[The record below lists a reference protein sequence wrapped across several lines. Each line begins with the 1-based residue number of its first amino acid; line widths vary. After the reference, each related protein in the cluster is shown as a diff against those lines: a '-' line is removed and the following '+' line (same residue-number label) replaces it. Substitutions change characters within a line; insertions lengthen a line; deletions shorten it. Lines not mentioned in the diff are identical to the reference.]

1 MQDTRSHE
9 LRKESTNWHDI
20 RGRLEGLAHQYPE
33 WQSSLQLWQAILYAL
48 DDPVWEEAVLQPC
61 LARPAAAPLLAGM
74 VCHVDARRV
83 GRWVRSL
90 AKLARQNTAPGQAA
104 LLQVNFH
111 QEDVLAL
118 LEAAL
123 CQEHARLTALAEA
136 LGAHPHAL
144 AAIAHLAVIPLLQAC
159 GQRLAPQVPHAWS
172 YGYCPICGAWP
183 TLAEVRGLEH
193 TRTLRCA
200 RCGAAWH
207 TAWLRCPYCSEMDHQ
222 RLGVLLPEQ
231 HGVTGQIDTCATC
244 KGYLKTH
251 TTLQA
256 LPAYAVT
263 LHDLTTI
270 ALDVAA
276 LDRGYTRPERP
287 GYALACR
294 LVALPARQRT
304 IFGWH
309 V

>member
-1 MQDTRSHE
+1 
-9 LRKESTNWHDI
+9 
-20 RGRLEGLAHQYPE
+20 
-33 WQSSLQLWQAILYAL
+33 
-48 DDPVWEEAVLQPC
+48 
-61 LARPAAAPLLAGM
+61 
-74 VCHVDARRV
+74 
-83 GRWVRSL
+83 
-90 AKLARQNTAPGQAA
+90 
-104 LLQVNFH
+104 
-111 QEDVLAL
+111 
-118 LEAAL
+118 
-123 CQEHARLTALAEA
+123 
-136 LGAHPHAL
+136 
-144 AAIAHLAVIPLLQAC
+144 
-159 GQRLAPQVPHAWS
+159 
-172 YGYCPICGAWP
+172 
-183 TLAEVRGLEH
+183 
-193 TRTLRCA
+193 
-200 RCGAAWH
+200 
-207 TAWLRCPYCSEMDHQ
+207 MDHQ

-256 LPAYAVT
+256 LPAYAVA
-263 LHDLTTI
+263 LQDLTTI